1 MVLYIVWEGKE
12 EEKGPLILKRHQCI
26 MEQAVGDFDNVA
38 WKPTRICYCR
48 TTTATLKQCSAG
60 H

>member
-1 MVLYIVWEGKE
+1 MTMVNAVVTSLEQMRENAGEI
-12 EEKGPLILKRHQCI
+12 IRI

-38 WKPTRICYCR
+38 WKPTRIRYCR